1 VREARSELRATRGEP
16 VDKEGMMVK
25 KLKKLAKKSRG
36 GLSETEL
43 VRTVRDSAQ
52 QIWLAGLGAWG
63 KTRDEGVKV
72 FNALVKEGKGIESHT
87 RKLAGARVGIVTS
100 QMSKAASGAQARA
113 TATWDK
119 LEHVFEQR
127 VARALHRLGV
137 PTSKE
142 IEALTRRV
150 ESLTASVEKLGG
162 APARRAMAAKRSRK
176 MARKKVPPKA
186 PARKEAAKSS
196 ASGHAPAAAPGG
208 TGPSGGQ

>member
-1 VREARSELRATRGEP
+1 
-16 VDKEGMMVK
+16 
-25 KLKKLAKKSRG
+25 
-36 GLSETEL
+36 
-43 VRTVRDSAQ
+43 
-52 QIWLAGLGAWG
+52 
-63 KTRDEGVKV
+63 VKV

>member
-1 VREARSELRATRGEP
+1 MPRPPRDDDAPHPAHELPR
-16 VDKEGMMVK
+16 M
-25 KLKKLAKKSRG
+25 
-36 GLSETEL
+36 
-43 VRTVRDSAQ
+43 VRDSAQ

-72 FNALVKEGKGIESHT
+72 FNALVREGKGIESHT
-87 RKLAGARVGIVTS
+87 RRLAGARVGIVTG

-142 IEALTRRV
+142 IAALTRRV
-150 ESLTASVEKLGG
+150 ESLTASVEKLGR
-162 APARRAMAAKRSRK
+162 APARSTKAGKP
-176 MARKKVPPKA
+176 ARKTAGRKA
-186 PARKEAAKSS
+186 PAKSPARTGAARSGT
-196 ASGHAPAAAPGG
+196 SGHAPADAPGG
-208 TGPSGGQ
+208 TDSGGGQ

>member
-1 VREARSELRATRGEP
+1 
-16 VDKEGMMVK
+16 MVK
-25 KLKKLAKKSRG
+25 KLKKLAKESRG

-100 QMSKAASGAQARA
+100 QMTKAASGAQARA

-142 IEALTRRV
+142 IDALTRRV
-150 ESLTASVEKLGG
+150 EALTASVEKLGG
-162 APARRAMAAKRSRK
+162 APASRAKAAKPAPKRARRRTAGK
-176 MARKKVPPKA
+176 PAARKGT
-186 PARKEAAKSS
+186 AKTG
-196 ASGHAPAAAPGG
+196 ASGHPAADATGG
-208 TGPSGGQ
+208 TGPSEGR